1 MNAMLQLSKKTTGVR
16 EGEMKILVGY
26 RTDNE
31 ATYEYHV
38 LEQLGNGL
46 YRACRYTVHV
56 NLFGKKILYDG
67 KAQMVQLTDIQEKKI
82 N

>member
-38 LEQLGNGL
+38 LTHLGDGL
-46 YRACRYTVHV
+46 CRACRYMVHV
-56 NLFGKKILYDG
+56 NLYGKKVLYDG
-67 KAQMVQLTDIQEKKI
+67 KAEKVKLTDIREKEI
-82 N
+82 D